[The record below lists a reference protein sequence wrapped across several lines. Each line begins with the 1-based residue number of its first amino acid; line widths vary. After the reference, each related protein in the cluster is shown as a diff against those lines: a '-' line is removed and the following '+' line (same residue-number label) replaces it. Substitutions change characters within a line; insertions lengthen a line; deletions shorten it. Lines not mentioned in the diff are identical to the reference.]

1 MRKSMAVSNAKPS
14 AALVPDFVMTRVFD
28 APRSLV
34 FEAWTKP
41 EHLVHWWGR
50 KAFSMP
56 FCEIDFRPGGVFRL
70 CMRSP
75 AGLDYWVRGV
85 YREIIELERIVFT
98 YALEKEERDH
108 EALLT
113 VTFSEHEG
121 KTTLTLEQALFDL
134 RKAREGAQGG
144 WIEGLDR
151 LAAYMATK
159 SKEQLS

>member
-1 MRKSMAVSNAKPS
+1 MAVSNAKPS
-14 AALVPDFVMTRVFD
+14 AAPTALVPEFVMTRVLD

-50 KAFSMP
+50 KAFTMP
-56 FCEIDFRPGGVFRL
+56 FCEMDFRPGGVFRL

-75 AGLDYWVRGV
+75 AGRDYWVQGV
-85 YREIIELERIVFT
+85 YREIVEPERIVFT
-98 YALEKEERDH
+98 YALEKEELDH

-113 VTFSEHEG
+113 VLFEEHEG
-121 KTTLTLEQALFDL
+121 RTTLTLEQALFDP

-144 WIEGLDR
+144 WIEGLER
-151 LAAYMATK
+151 LAAYVATK
-159 SKEQLS
+159 SREQLP